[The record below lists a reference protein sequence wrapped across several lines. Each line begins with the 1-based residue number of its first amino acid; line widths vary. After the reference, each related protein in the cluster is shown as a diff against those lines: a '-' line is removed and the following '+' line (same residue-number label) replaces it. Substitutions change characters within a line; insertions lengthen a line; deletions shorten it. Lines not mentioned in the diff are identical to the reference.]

1 MTKITNLNEILS
13 DWAYRVDGGMPDATK
28 LSHLIILEKTL
39 IECGWNVAERYEFIK
54 NLQEAKSKEPPLDD
68 REKEKA
74 KKMGLMWKGQ
84 GYGKEN
90 EDGITHKNVG
100 GKLVK
105 IDKDDKKEKEPEKK
119 DDVPKGMIR
128 NPNHNPYKRNDKEP
142 EFIKDP
148 NAEKDERDDREKVI
162 DELTTEDG
170 KPLNDK
176 QKASI
181 RQSQDITLAY
191 LRSDIDDP
199 QREKGMKG
207 KKISKETHEAHIKC
221 ADILERIWGGEEVSD
236 EDREFLSNW
245 VAVVEPSEG
254 KPNMWRIYIARE
266 PGSDGKGNFN
276 RLRGM
281 PADKLGGKNGFGD
294 NKQGKAMQS
303 WMQKNGIRTV
313 RTSTYAGKLT
323 TANQIF
329 SKDGKVRK
337 LKQIDPKGPPP
348 AVERKDDKVQS
359 VRLSDGLTLTRVP
372 KKDNETNEERKRRK
386 QANAQLEEYASLIE
400 KGELEFIDMDSGVN
414 PDTPE
419 NRTQIIQEGLAGVA
433 KRLREL
439 GARPIA
445 GVPKGP
451 NNPPPV
457 DAAAN
462 DIIDRIQALSEKDPN
477 ENPEE
482 WKAELDAIMV
492 DLAEHEHLGKS
503 FANIAEL
510 YSAIKAMQGNG
521 KGTEAGSP
529 AFLPE
534 STTLETVDVLVITES
549 GQGKNKIITIDG
561 LSVKKGDGGA
571 SQLTAKV
578 RKSSFRKVGNL
589 SPEEVKER
597 TIALSKKHEGIYD
610 NDDIYN
616 EDPPSEESVKKEMD
630 HLEKT
635 QKEIENDAKELG
647 VDPAY
652 IEYIKKKMH
661 EKKGKKGEKP
671 SEIESAVAGIM
682 KIRKQ
687 QGLPVGP
694 EIEAMM
700 TKRMEAYYLYQA
712 MSHRAYNQNVDIQY
726 FGNDSFSIKKGK
738 MEVSESDGVNKI
750 AWPRFAFN
758 LGFSATGRSA
768 NAGGGRFHNSDA
780 DDPEFKKWASV

>member
-1 MTKITNLNEILS
+1 MNKIIDINEILN
-13 DWAYRVDGGMPDATK
+13 DWAYRVDGGMPDPKK
-28 LSHLIILEKTL
+28 LSHQILLEKTL

-68 REKEKA
+68 AEQEKR
-74 KKMGLMWKGQ
+74 KKLGLVWKGQ

-90 EDGITHKNVG
+90 EDGITHKNSG

-128 NPNHNPYKRNDKEP
+128 NPNHNPYERDNEEP

-148 NAEKDERDDREKVI
+148 NAEEDERDDRDKVI
-162 DELTTEDG
+162 DELTTDDG

-181 RQSQDITLAY
+181 RQNQNTTLAY

-199 QREKGMKG
+199 GREKGMKG
-207 KKISKETHEAHIKC
+207 KKISKETHEAHIRC

-245 VAVVEPSEG
+245 VAVVEPSQG

-276 RLRGM
+276 RLRGI

-303 WMQKNGIRTV
+303 WMQRNGIRTV

-323 TANQIF
+323 TPNQIF
-329 SKDGKVRK
+329 SKDGEVRK
-337 LKQIDPKGPPP
+337 IDKIPKENVKRREDGK
-348 AVERKDDKVQS
+348 VES
-359 VRLSDGLTLTRVP
+359 VKLSEGLTLTRVP
-372 KKDNETNEERKRRK
+372 KKENETDRERKKRK
-386 QANAQLEEYASLIE
+386 QNNAQLEEYGSLIE
-400 KGELEFIDMDSGVN
+400 KGDLEFIDMDSGLN

-419 NRTQIIQEGLAGVA
+419 NRKQIIQEGLEGVA
-433 KRLREL
+433 QRLREL

-445 GVPKGP
+445 GVPEGP

-462 DIIDRIQALSEKDPN
+462 DIINRIQALSEKDPN

-482 WKAELDAIMV
+482 WKAELDAVMV
-492 DLAEHEHLGKS
+492 ALAEHEQLGKS

-510 YSAIKAMQGNG
+510 YSAIKTMHGDG
-521 KGTEAGSP
+521 KGTTEGAA

-534 STTLETVDVLVITES
+534 STTLETVDVLVVNES
-549 GQGKNKIITIDG
+549 GEGKNKIVTIDG

-578 RKSSFRKVGNL
+578 RKSGFKKVGNL
-589 SPEEVKER
+589 SPKEVKER

-647 VDPAY
+647 VDPKY
-652 IEYIKKKMH
+652 IEYIKNKMN
-661 EKKGKKGEKP
+661 ERKKGKP
-671 SEIESAVAGIM
+671 SQIESAVAGIM
-682 KIRKQ
+682 KIRKE

-700 TKRMEAYYLYQA
+700 TKRMQTYYLYQA
-712 MSHRAYNQNVDIQY
+712 MSHRAYNQNLEVQY

-738 MEVSESDGVNKI
+738 IDISESDGVDKI
-750 AWPRFAFN
+750 AWPRFEFN

-768 NAGGGRFHNSDA
+768 NAGGGRFQNSEF
-780 DDPEFKKWASV
+780 DDPSFKNWAPV

>member
-1 MTKITNLNEILS
+1 MNKITNLNEILS

-54 NLQEAKSKEPPLDD
+54 NLQEADKKIKWKDKDGKDRETSLDTIKQYKRDDDFDKNKNKQLAVRAAGLDD
-68 REKEKA
+68 KD
-74 KKMGLMWKGQ
+74 
-84 GYGKEN
+84 GKS
-90 EDGITHKNVG
+90 
-100 GKLVK
+100 
-105 IDKDDKKEKEPEKK
+105 KDDKKEKGAVFAKPGDEKRKLGDEEPEDK
-119 DDVPKGMIR
+119 PKE
-128 NPNHNPYKRNDKEP
+128 DP
-142 EFIKDP
+142 E
-148 NAEKDERDDREKVI
+148 ADERDDRDKVI

-207 KKISKETHEAHIKC
+207 KKISKETHEAHIRC

-266 PGSDGKGNFN
+266 PGKDGKGNFN

-329 SKDGKVRK
+329 SKDGEVRK
-337 LKQIDPKGPPP
+337 IDKIPKEN
-348 AVERKDDKVQS
+348 VKRDKDKKVQS

-372 KKDNETNEERKRRK
+372 KKDNETDEERKRRK

-419 NRTQIIQEGLAGVA
+419 NRTQIIQEGLAGIA

-445 GVPKGP
+445 GVPEGP

-661 EKKGKKGEKP
+661 EKKGNKP

-780 DDPEFKKWASV
+780 DSPSFKKWAPV